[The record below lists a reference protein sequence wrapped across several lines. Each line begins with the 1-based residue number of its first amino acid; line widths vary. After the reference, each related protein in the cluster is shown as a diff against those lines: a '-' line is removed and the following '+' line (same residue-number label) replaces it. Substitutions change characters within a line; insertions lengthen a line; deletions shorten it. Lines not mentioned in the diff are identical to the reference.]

1 MKTSSPFVDLD
12 GNAIPNNQVLG
23 YGRSGLVV
31 FRDGMAV
38 KMPLRYMS
46 TTDDDVNINIEVIQR
61 EQDVYRR
68 LRYCDGVVP
77 CISTSKATLQLEFM
91 KNGDLRTY
99 LARNRPLSP
108 FNFCDIASRNFLL
121 ASDLSI
127 YLCDF
132 TESSILPLGTDMET
146 VDDNGYSV
154 QTDIGLLG
162 AVIYEIVT
170 GERCQFDL
178 FKDLPLEA
186 CRATWPQRTS
196 LPSTQN
202 IWLGAI
208 IEKCWTKGAF
218 QNANRLSE
226 ALDSINLNDQ
236 STSGNERYDCCEP
249 GKKISSQYIFKLAVA
264 FGAITIIAIWVWRW
278 SSVIWSSS

>member
-1 MKTSSPFVDLD
+1 
-12 GNAIPNNQVLG
+12 
-23 YGRSGLVV
+23 
-31 FRDGMAV
+31 
-38 KMPLRYMS
+38 MPLRYKS

-61 EQDVYRR
+61 EQDVYQR

-77 CISTSKATLQLEFM
+77 HCQSQ
-91 KNGDLRTY
+91 
-99 LARNRPLSP
+99 
-108 FNFCDIASRNFLL
+108 FLL

-127 YLCDF
+127 CFCDF
-132 TESSILPLGTDMET
+132 TESSIMPLGTDMET

-154 QTDIGLLG
+154 QTVIGLLG

-186 CRATWPQRTS
+186 CRATWPPRTS

-202 IWLGAI
+202 IWPGAI

-218 QNANRLSE
+218 QNADRLSD
-226 ALDSINLNDQ
+226 ALDSINLDDQ
-236 STSGNERYDCCEP
+236 STPGNGRYDCCEP
-249 GKKISSQYIFKLAVA
+249 GKNVSRQYITKLAVA
-264 FGAITIIAIWVWRW
+264 FGAITILATWVWRW
-278 SSVIWSSS
+278 SSVIRSRAEGYRRG